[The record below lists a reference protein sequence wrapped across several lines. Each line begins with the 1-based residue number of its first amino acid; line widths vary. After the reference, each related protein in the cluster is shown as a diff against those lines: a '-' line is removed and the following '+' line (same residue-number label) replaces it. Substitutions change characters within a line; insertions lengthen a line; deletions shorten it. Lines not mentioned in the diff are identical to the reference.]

1 MKKESKALRYIIP
14 AALIVCG
21 IAFVAIGIADK
32 EVLTVLRK
40 AAAICMEC
48 IGIG

>member
-1 MKKESKALRYIIP
+1 MSRINIKPLLLAAVAVIMIYAGVRRGEMK
-14 AALIVCG
+14 
-21 IAFVAIGIADK
+21 
-32 EVLTVLRK
+32 TVRTK